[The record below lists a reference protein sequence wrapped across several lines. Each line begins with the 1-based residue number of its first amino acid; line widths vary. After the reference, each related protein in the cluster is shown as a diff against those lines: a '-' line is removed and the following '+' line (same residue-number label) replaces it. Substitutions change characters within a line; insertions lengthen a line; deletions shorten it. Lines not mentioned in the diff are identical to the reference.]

1 MKPLSSFISFTLLR
15 SLRFFWPFAGAALLL
30 TSAVGQ
36 TVNVVQTNPDQS
48 ALLSP
53 HPSLTFAPGAGNTL
67 AINVDDTIRY
77 QTLEGVGASFT
88 DSAAWL
94 VWEKLTP
101 AQRSQLM
108 QDLFSPEGIHLSF
121 LRQPMGATDLALS
134 NYTYDDLPPGDT
146 DPDMTQFNS
155 LHVFARG
162 CRHASLS
169 QQT

>member
-1 MKPLSSFISFTLLR
+1 MKSLSSFRSFTFLPFLR
-15 SLRFFWPFAGAALLL
+15 IFYPLAGAVLLL
-30 TSAVGQ
+30 SSVMGQ

-53 HPSLTFAPGAGNTL
+53 QPSLTFVPGPGSTL

-101 AQRSQLM
+101 AQRNQLM
-108 QDLFSPEGIHLSF
+108 QDLFSPRGFIS
-121 LRQPMGATDLALS
+121 
-134 NYTYDDLPPGDT
+134 
-146 DPDMTQFNS
+146 
-155 LHVFARG
+155 VFCASRWARPIW
-162 CRHASLS
+162 R
-169 QQT
+169 

>member
-1 MKPLSSFISFTLLR
+1 MKSLSSFSSIILLSSLWIFRTL
-15 SLRFFWPFAGAALLL
+15 AGALLMLSPAL
-30 TSAVGQ
+30 GQ
-36 TVNVVQTNPDQS
+36 TVQVVQTNPDQS

-53 HPSLTFAPGAGNTL
+53 QPSLTFALGAGSAL
-67 AINVDDTIRY
+67 AINIDDTIRY

-101 AQRSQLM
+101 AQRNHLM

-134 NYTYDDLPPGDT
+134 NYT
-146 DPDMTQFNS
+146 
-155 LHVFARG
+155 
-162 CRHASLS
+162 
-169 QQT
+169 